1 MATMSSDSTTVRPRP
16 CFIVTEFS
24 NGETQ
29 SRTDIAVP
37 GIVDECPRGTST
49 GYAMDLRAFFAS
61 PISALPVE
69 ARNAAVIRLA
79 FFTR

>member
-1 MATMSSDSTTVRPRP
+1 MRSRP

-29 SRTDIAVP
+29 ARTDIAVP
-37 GIVDECPRGTST
+37 GVVDECPRGTST
-49 GYAMDLRAFFAS
+49 SYAMDLRTFFAS

-69 ARNAAVIRLA
+69 ERNAAVVRA
-79 FFTR
+79 VFASR